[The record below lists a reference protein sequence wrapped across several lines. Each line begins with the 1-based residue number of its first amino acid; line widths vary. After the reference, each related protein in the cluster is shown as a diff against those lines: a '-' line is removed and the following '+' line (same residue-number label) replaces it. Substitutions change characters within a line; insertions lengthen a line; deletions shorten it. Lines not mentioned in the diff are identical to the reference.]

1 MGKGEK
7 QVPELVRAAQALED
21 ELTTLEALSRSVRK
35 IRLDTDK
42 SIARAAKELNEA
54 LAVPER
60 LAGGLRAMAEAMSNM
75 QARQQAALEPLAASA
90 VNLQER
96 MNLLGA
102 HMQAFA
108 ELGRAAGEVTAKLQA
123 DGAFAPTSLVEVKAQ
138 LTKIA
143 DGARSLCEST
153 RSDDFPDVAR
163 ESDALRQRILAVRRR
178 LEGDA

>member
-7 QVPELVRAAQALED
+7 LVPELVRAAQALED
-21 ELTTLEALSRSVRK
+21 ELAKLEGLSRSIRK
-35 IRLDTDK
+35 IRLDSDK

-60 LAGGLRAMAEAMSNM
+60 LADGLRGMAEAMVNM
-75 QARQQAALEPLAASA
+75 QARQQAALEPLAVSA
-90 VNLQER
+90 AAVQQRLT
-96 MNLLGA
+96 LLGD
-102 HMQAFA
+102 HMKAYA

-123 DGAFAPTSLVEVKAQ
+123 AEGDTAPSLVEVKAE

-143 DGARSLCEST
+143 DGARSLFEST

-163 ESDALRQRILAVRRR
+163 EADALRQRILAVRRR